1 MRGRTA
7 VFGRRHDGRRVR
19 NLDPIIEATPYV
31 MPMRCDAM
39 VYLNHDLDYEPMMRY
54 IAEKTRTENIKITFM
69 ELLIAAYTRA
79 ISQVPEIN
87 RFIINKQ
94 FYNRTELT
102 CAMVVLMDTEDGS
115 VKENTIKVRLDPSDT
130 IYDVQARVLQKVNE
144 SRKEELPGGAIKIA
158 KVILKIPGL
167 TSLLV
172 WFLRSLDRYGIMPG
186 FLIDELPFHTSL
198 WLTNNASIGL
208 KSVYHHI
215 YNFGNSSMFFALG
228 TPNRGYK
235 IDAKGKPVRYAT
247 IPVGITVDER
257 VCAGATFAKM
267 FKIMSKCLKNPVL
280 LETPPE
286 TVYYNDGAE
295 FHEPKPENLG
305 GNA

>member
-1 MRGRTA
+1 

-39 VYLNHDLDYEPMMRY
+39 VYLNHDLDYEPLMRY
-54 IAEKTRTENIKITFM
+54 IAKKARDEKIKITFLQ
-69 ELLIAAYTRA
+69 LLIAAYVRA

-94 FYNRTELT
+94 YYNRTELT
-102 CAMVVLMDTEDGS
+102 CALVVLMDTKDGS
-115 VKENTIKVRLDPSDT
+115 IKENTIKVRFDPSDT
-130 IYDVQARVLQKVNE
+130 IYDVQARVNKKVVEN
-144 SRKEELPGGAIKIA
+144 RKEELPGGAIKIA

-167 TSLLV
+167 TSVMV
-172 WFLRSLDRYGIMPG
+172 WFLRFLDRYGIMPG
-186 FLIDELPFHTSL
+186 VLVDELPFHVGL

-215 YNFGNSSMFFALG
+215 YNFGNTSMFFGLG
-228 TPNRGYK
+228 TPDRGYK
-235 IDAKGKPVRYAT
+235 LNAKGEPVRYAT

-257 VCAGATFAKM
+257 VCAGATFARM
-267 FKIMSKCLKNPVL
+267 FKIMSNCLKHPEL
-280 LETPPE
+280 LEIPPE
-286 TVYYNDGAE
+286 KVYYNDGAE
-295 FHEPKPENLG
+295 YHEPKPDRTETET
-305 GNA
+305 

>member
-1 MRGRTA
+1 M
-7 VFGRRHDGRRVR
+7 FGRRHDGRRVR

-39 VYLNHDLDYEPMMRY
+39 VYLNHDLDYEPLMRF
-54 IAEKTRTENIKITFM
+54 IAEKARTDKLKITFL
-69 ELLIAAYTRA
+69 ELLIAAYVRA
-79 ISQVPEIN
+79 VSQVPEIN

-115 VKENTIKVRLDPSDT
+115 VKENTIKVRFDPSDT
-130 IYDVQARVLQKVNE
+130 IFDVQARVLKKVNE
-144 SRKEELPGGAIKIA
+144 NRNDDIPSSVIKIA
-158 KVILKIPGL
+158 KFILKVPGL
-167 TSLLV
+167 TSCIV
-172 WFLRSLDRYGIMPG
+172 WFLRFLDRYGILPG
-186 FLIDELPFHTSL
+186 FLIDELPFHTGL

-215 YNFGNSSMFFALG
+215 YNFGNSSLFFGLG
-228 TPNRGYK
+228 TPDRGYTV
-235 IDAKGKPVRYAT
+235 DAKGNPVRYAK
-247 IPVGITVDER
+247 IPVGVTVDER

-267 FKIMSKCLKNPVL
+267 FTIMRTCLKNPKL

-286 TVYYNDGAE
+286 SVYYNEGAE
-295 FHEPKPENLG
+295 YHEPKPEG
-305 GNA
+305 VNAKI